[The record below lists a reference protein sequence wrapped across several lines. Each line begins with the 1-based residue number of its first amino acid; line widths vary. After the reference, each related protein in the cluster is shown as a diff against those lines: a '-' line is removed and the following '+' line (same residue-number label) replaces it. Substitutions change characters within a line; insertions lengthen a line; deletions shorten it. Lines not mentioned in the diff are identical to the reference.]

1 MPPVI
6 LAISLVVVAATTAM
20 AVVKALTGPD
30 GEPIAQPVREDPP
43 VRVLKRD
50 PITGEYRPG

>member
-6 LAISLVVVAATTAM
+6 LAFSVITVAVATAI
-20 AVVKALTGPD
+20 AVTRALTGPD
-30 GEPIAQPVREDPP
+30 DEPIAQPVREDPP

-50 PITGEYRPG
+50 PVTGEYRPG